1 MQKIKKFLL
10 ILTAIL
16 FANSAIAQGPPVPM
30 GPAKLPAKESQ
41 PQQVQKIQT
50 QQTAAQQQQKDASPK
65 ASPEQNTEQSVQ
77 KTVEKQENKIKNEV
91 SAKKSEQEKAKSK
104 KAEPQKTVS
113 DKFKHKKHPKPV
125 RQNTPKEPKIQKGTP
140 QPATSAPQKSKKQEN
155 KTKANSKN
163 NAAPDAAVKQE
174 ITPPNEQAQTQSTI
188 KPSQLNDIREQAKFL
203 YNSNKLAEAEELFNQ
218 IPDSEKISDDWL
230 FLANIAQDNERPID
244 AVFLLKKAI
253 AADDNNYKAHYNLGN
268 LYFYDNKINMAMSEY
283 KKVLKL
289 KKDFAYAYY
298 NKGCCYLKK
307 GSWFNAR
314 YEFGLAIKANPNE
327 PAFYYNLAYTYKKM
341 KKDKKA
347 KEALE
352 MYNKLMT
359 Q

>member
-16 FANSAIAQGPPVPM
+16 FANAAIAQGPPVPM

-50 QQTAAQQQQKDASPK
+50 QQTAAPQQQKDASPK
-65 ASPEQNTEQSVQ
+65 ASPEKNTEQSVP
-77 KTVEKQENKIKNEV
+77 KSVEKQENKIKNEV
-91 SAKKSEQEKAKSK
+91 SAKKFEQEKAKSK
-104 KAEPQKTVS
+104 KAEPPKTVS

-125 RQNTPKEPKIQKGTP
+125 RQNTPKEPKIQKENP
-140 QPATSAPQKSKKQEN
+140 LPATSAPKKSKKQEN

-163 NAAPDAAVKQE
+163 NAAPDAAVKHG
-174 ITPPNEQAQTQSTI
+174 IPANEQAQTQSTI

-203 YNSNKLAEAEELFNQ
+203 YNSNKLAEAEELFNK